1 MTGKLVEDLLIS
13 GGTTPGVYYS
23 SAIPLGDDNGA
34 MAELWVTSVD
44 TTFSTLGSVV
54 VTAEGSNDGINFDSS
69 GVATATLSTAPGWN
83 AGPGTPPAVIPWA
96 WLRLRIEITG
106 ATGTVTALVSA
117 SIRTFRAG

>member
-44 TTFSTLGSVV
+44 ATFSTLGSVV
-54 VTAEGSNDGINFDSS
+54 VTAEGSNDGINFDTS

-83 AGPGTPPAVIPWA
+83 AGTPSAVIPWA